1 MILRLILTDMEK
13 IPEKSLKCGL
23 SIPVF
28 GMGTWM
34 MGGDAKRNE
43 NDNGEA
49 AATALRC
56 GLERGLRHID
66 TAEMYAEGFSEEI
79 TGRAIAGWAR
89 KDIFLTSKVWSSNLD
104 FDGVLRAAEKSLKRL
119 KTDYLDLY
127 LIHKPND
134 EFPMSETF
142 RAMNRLADEKIIK
155 HIGVSN
161 FSVPRLKLAQSL
173 SERKITVN
181 QIHYNLIYRQPE
193 ADRLVEYALD
203 NDIMLIAWRPLQKGA
218 ISEAEILKKLAAK
231 YHKTAAQV
239 ALNWVIS
246 QPNTVTLS
254 TMRNPEHIVEN
265 IGALDW
271 RLDNDDVEMLRRH
284 FPGQKMV
291 SDAVPLL

>member
-1 MILRLILTDMEK
+1 
-13 IPEKSLKCGL
+13 
-23 SIPVF
+23 
-28 GMGTWM
+28 M

-49 AATALRC
+49 AAAALRC

-79 TGRAIAGWAR
+79 TGRAIAGRAR

-193 ADRLVEYALD
+193 ADRLVEYALN

-284 FPGQKMV
+284 FPGQKKV